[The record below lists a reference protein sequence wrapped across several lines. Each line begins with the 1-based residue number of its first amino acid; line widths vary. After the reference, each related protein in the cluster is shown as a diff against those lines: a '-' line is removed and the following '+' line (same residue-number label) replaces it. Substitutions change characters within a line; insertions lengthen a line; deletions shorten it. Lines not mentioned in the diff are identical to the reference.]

1 MLLFVCEGGVRRWVY
16 LSFSI
21 LTLVSL
27 ESALGKRISCKTP
40 GTVFLTLNKVIHTK
54 YHLFLGNSDSECVG
68 RLSVFLTALSE
79 VAMAI
84 PPTVGA
90 RWGCTFRTWKGRCR
104 QWEYVSHL

>member
-1 MLLFVCEGGVRRWVY
+1 MLLFAGEGGVLRWVY

-27 ESALGKRISCKTP
+27 ESAFGKLISCKTP

-68 RLSVFLTALSE
+68 RLDAFLAALSE
-79 VAMAI
+79 VTMAV
-84 PPTVGA
+84 PTTVGA
-90 RWGCTFRTWKGRCR
+90 RWGCTFRTGKGQRR
-104 QWEYVSHL
+104 QREYVSHL